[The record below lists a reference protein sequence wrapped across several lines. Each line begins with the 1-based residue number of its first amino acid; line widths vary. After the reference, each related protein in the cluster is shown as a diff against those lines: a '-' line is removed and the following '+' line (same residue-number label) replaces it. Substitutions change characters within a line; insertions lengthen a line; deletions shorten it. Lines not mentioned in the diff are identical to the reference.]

1 MAEAGARSA
10 IGLAGQVRGEMSA
23 LLGDVR
29 RAWRAGRRPWIAVAM
44 CVLTAA
50 CAGAERYAG
59 ARAVLARAGD
69 VYAQL
74 PLAGE
79 VARMPLSIF
88 LPTADLPVWAA
99 VAQIAAVVGIAELV
113 IGRVSTA
120 VVAGAGQVLSTLAAR
135 CLIALGPAVVLGLP
149 LSQAGVLDT
158 GPSGISTALGGWLLA
173 RRGAYASLALL
184 TVAIG
189 FAAVVQFNLDGREH
203 ATALVVG
210 VGVAVLQS
218 SAVCAL
224 PGRAVRELRAVW
236 GAVLCL
242 VGVRVRSTDH

>member
-1 MAEAGARSA
+1 MDDARVGPA
-10 IGLAGQVRGEMSA
+10 TGLAGHVRGELAA
-23 LLGDVR
+23 LLGDAG
-29 RAWRAGRRPWIAVAM
+29 RAWRAGRRPWIAAAM
-44 CVLTAA
+44 CLLAAA
-50 CAGAERYAG
+50 CAVAERFAG
-59 ARAVLARAGD
+59 ARAALGRAGD
-69 VYAQL
+69 VYARL
-74 PLAGE
+74 PLGSE
-79 VARMPLSIF
+79 VARMPLSVF

-113 IGRVSTA
+113 VGRVSTA

-173 RRGAYASLALL
+173 RRGAYASLTLL

-218 SAVCAL
+218 SAVRAL
-224 PGRAVRELRAVW
+224 PGRAARELRAIW
-236 GAVLCL
+236 DGALIR
-242 VGVRVRSTDH
+242 VGLRVRSTNH